1 MKVYRLSKSKFAGD
15 LSGRGAEIAGGRW
28 NSKGTPLIYTSPSR
42 ALCLV
47 EVAVHLPV
55 GIIPHDYVLIEI
67 EIPDEA
73 EVQVIEEKLL
83 PTDWNSFPHSP
94 VTQNLGDNF
103 VKENT
108 NLMLKVPSAVVPGDF
123 NYLINPRHPQINQ
136 VFIVSTNPFGFDER
150 LFT

>member
-28 NSKGTPLIYTSPSR
+28 NSKGTPLIYTSQSR

-47 EVAVHLPV
+47 EIAVHLPV
-55 GIIPHDYVLIEI
+55 GIIPRDYVLIEI

-73 EVQVIEEKLL
+73 EIQLTKENLL
-83 PTDWNSFPHSP
+83 PSDWNSFPHSP
-94 VTQNLGDNF
+94 VTQKLGDNF
-103 VKENT
+103 VKKNRC
-108 NLMLKVPSAVVPGDF
+108 LILKVPSAVVSGDF
-123 NYLINPRHPQINQ
+123 NYQINPRHLQINQ
-136 VFIVSTNPFGFDER
+136 VLIVSTEPFGFDER

>member
-28 NSKGTPLIYTSPSR
+28 NSKGTPVIYTSQSR

-47 EVAVHLPV
+47 EIAVHLPV
-55 GIIPHDYVLIEI
+55 GIIPRDYVLIEI

-73 EVQVIEEKLL
+73 EVQITEENIL
-83 PTDWNSFPHSP
+83 PFDWNTFPHSP
-94 VTQNLGDNF
+94 VTQKLGDNF
-103 VKENT
+103 VRENRY
-108 NLMLKVPSAVVPGDF
+108 LVLKVPSAVVSGDF
-123 NYLINPRHPQINQ
+123 NYLINPRHPQIKLVQ
-136 VFIVSTNPFGFDER
+136 IVFTEPFGFDER

>member
-15 LSGRGAEIAGGRW
+15 LLGHGAEIAGGRW
-28 NSKGTPLIYTSPSR
+28 NSKGTPLIYTSQSR

-67 EIPDEA
+67 EIPDETK
-73 EVQVIEEKLL
+73 VQVIEEKLL

-103 VKENT
+103 VKENS
-108 NLMLKVPSAVVPGDF
+108 NLLLKVPSAVVSGDF

-136 VFIVSTNPFGFDER
+136 VFIVSTKPFGFDER